1 MRFLVVVLLAALV
14 ARFERGRISSRLGGV
29 QRALES
35 RGAPLAFGLVFGAI
49 VWWTWG
55 QVHPYGLLHDE
66 LAYVLQA
73 KLFASGQWTAPAPPM
88 PEFFAQP
95 HVLNDPV
102 VASKYPPGHSLLL
115 AIGQLFGMPALVVA
129 ALSVVRGALA
139 FAIARRLTNGAIAL
153 GTGMLLLHGQ

>member
-1 MRFLVVVLLAALV
+1 MRFFVVVLLAALV
-14 ARFERGRISSRLGGV
+14 ARFERGRISSRLGVV

-35 RGAPLAFGLVFGAI
+35 RAAPLVFGLVFGAI

-55 QVHPYGLLHDE
+55 QVHPHGLLHDE

-102 VASKYPPGHSLLL
+102 VASKYPPGHSMLL
-115 AIGQLFGMPALVVA
+115 AIGEHLGSPSFIVLLLA
-129 ALSVVRGALA
+129 AVRAGLA

-153 GTGMLLLHGQ
+153 GTGMLMMH